1 VTNVDNVNAV
11 DKLNHDDEGERRK
24 MARRHHVEEHGI
36 VQVRVRPGQDVALVN
51 VSASG
56 ALVESAHQLRPGSL
70 IEVHLM
76 TAERRLAVRG
86 RVLRCSV
93 SRLWAACLWYRGAIG
108 FEHHL
113 PWFVDIRE
121 RGYSVPVAEL
131 RPLRRCWGDASLSV
145 L

>member
-1 VTNVDNVNAV
+1 VTHADPIGVDGLA
-11 DKLNHDDEGERRK
+11 EERRK
-24 MARRHHVEEHGI
+24 TVRRHSLEEHGI

-70 IEVHLM
+70 VEVHLS
-76 TAERRLAVRG
+76 TTERRVAMRG

-93 SRLWAACLWYRGAIG
+93 FRLWAASLWYRGAIG

-113 PWFVDIRE
+113 PWFADIRE
-121 RGYSVPVAEL
+121 RGYSVPAAEG
-131 RPLRRCWGDASLSV
+131 RPLSRGWGEASRSV

>member
-1 VTNVDNVNAV
+1 MDVDRVNGKGPV
-11 DKLNHDDEGERRK
+11 EERRK
-24 MARRHHVEEHGI
+24 TIRRQSLEEHGI

-56 ALVESAHQLRPGSL
+56 ALVESAHQLRPGSV
-70 IEVHLM
+70 IEVQLS
-76 TAERRLAVRG
+76 TPEKRVAIRG

-113 PWFVDIRE
+113 PWFVDVRE
-121 RGYSVPVAEL
+121 RGYSMPTTEV
-131 RPLRRCWGDASLSV
+131 RPSGRGWGEASRSV